1 MYRIG
6 IGKDKMNM
14 LIVPYDGESAE
25 LTLALKRYNVDV
37 PKKECKNGTC
47 PIPKPL
53 KMMSAS
59 EVKNRILN
67 TLKIGATNVKQIVVL
82 ALNEK
87 DQNILVEMSRVGDW
101 GNVKKGVTVKI
112 ISVV

>member
-1 MYRIG
+1 MGVMYR

-59 EVKNRILN
+59 EVKNRIL
-67 TLKIGATNVKQIVVL
+67 KIGATNVKQIVVL